1 MTIFIVIL
9 ESIDKKFIIYL
20 IKLYVIEITYKGYL
34 MQKEDINQELYKL
47 LDLIKI
53 EQKEELE
60 DFRVKFIETPLN
72 QRKEQGITW
81 YPLSINSI
89 DTSFNQKT
97 IIEFERTNNQDKNH
111 LFQSGKTVSL
121 FTNHEDVKENK
132 NIIGSVINVKNDKI
146 KILFNISEVPD
157 WLEEGKIGLDLYY
170 DEKTF
175 KEMEFALNY
184 VINTDDKRINYLK
197 EILYGISEAKID
209 KSRIR
214 DYKKNQDYEKLNQSQ
229 KNAIDK
235 VLESEDICII
245 HGPPGTG
252 KTTTLVNCIQTILSF
267 EKQVLV
273 VAPSNTAVD
282 LIAKLLNQ
290 KGLNVVRIG
299 NPAKVDNDN
308 IKITFDY
315 KVENHLLYQE
325 LKKMYKDSDKI
336 RNKALKFKR
345 NFGKEEKENRKS
357 LLIESKSLRNDA
369 KRIEKIINQDI
380 LDSAQVICS
389 TFVGATEENLR
400 AMYFSTVFIDEAA
413 QSLEPACWIVIKKAN
428 KIVLAGD
435 HKQLSPT
442 IKSDLALKKG
452 LGITLFEKCIET
464 QKESSILLD
473 TQYRMN
479 ENIMNF
485 SNQELYDSKL
495 IAHDSVKNHL
505 LFNNDKAIL
514 FIDTAG
520 CGFNEVLNPKSKS
533 YYNPDEINILISHLN
548 LYLTQIEENVSI
560 GIISPYKEQVIEIEK
575 SLDKNNYHNSNI
587 FIDTIDGFQ
596 GQEKDIIYISLVRS
610 NENNEIGFLSDIR
623 RMNVAMTRARKKLVI
638 IGDSSTIS
646 ENKFYSNLL
655 DYIDLVDSYES
666 AWSLM

>member
-1 MTIFIVIL
+1 
-9 ESIDKKFIIYL
+9 
-20 IKLYVIEITYKGYL
+20 
-34 MQKEDINQELYKL
+34 MQRDDINQELYKL
-47 LDLIKI
+47 IDLIKI

-60 DFRVKFIETPLN
+60 DFRIKFIETPLN
-72 QRKEQGITW
+72 QRKVQGITW
-81 YPLSINSI
+81 YPLNINSI
-89 DTSFNQKT
+89 DTSFNQK
-97 IIEFERTNNQDKNH
+97 IVIEFEKTNNQDKNH

-121 FTNHEDVKENK
+121 FTNQEDIKANK

-146 KILFNISEVPD
+146 KVLFNISEIPD

-175 KEMEFALNY
+175 KEMDFSLNY

-197 EILYGISEAKID
+197 EIFYGVNKAKFD
-209 KSRIR
+209 KSRINN
-214 DYKKNQDYEKLNQSQ
+214 YKKNKDYDKLNQSQ

-252 KTTTLVNCIQTILSF
+252 KTTTLVNTIETVLSY

-282 LIAKLLNQ
+282 LIAQLLSQ
-290 KGLNVVRIG
+290 KDLNIVRIG
-299 NPAKVDNDN
+299 NPAKVDIENL
-308 IKITFDY
+308 KITFDS

-325 LKKMYKDSDKI
+325 LKKMYKEADKI
-336 RNKALKFKR
+336 RSQALKFKR
-345 NFGKEEKENRKS
+345 SFGKEERENRKS
-357 LLIESKSLRNDA
+357 LLNESKALINDA

-400 AMYFSTVFIDEAA
+400 AKKFSTVFIDEAA
-413 QSLEPACWIVIKKAN
+413 QSLEPACWIVIKKAD
-428 KIVLAGD
+428 KVVLAGD
-435 HKQLSPT
+435 HKQLPPT

-452 LGITLFEKCIET
+452 LGITLFEKCIEI

-485 SNQELYDSKL
+485 SNKELYNSKL
-495 IAHDSVKNHL
+495 IAHDSVKTHL
-505 LFNNDKAIL
+505 LFNDDKAIL

-520 CGFNEVLNPKSKS
+520 CGFNEILNPKTKS
-533 YYNPDEINILISHLN
+533 YYNPEEINILINHLN
-548 LYLTQIEENVSI
+548 LYLPQIEETVSI
-560 GIISPYKEQVIEIEK
+560 GIISPYKEQVNEIEK
-575 SLDKNNYHNSNI
+575 AIDKNNYPNAKI
-587 FIDTIDGFQ
+587 FIDTVDGFQ

-610 NENNEIGFLSDIR
+610 NENSEIGFLSDIR
-623 RMNVAMTRARKKLVI
+623 RMNVAMTRARKKLII
-638 IGDSSTIS
+638 IGDSATIS
-646 ENKFYSNLL
+646 ENKFYSNFLE
-655 DYIDLVDSYES
+655 YIDLVDSYES

>member
-1 MTIFIVIL
+1 
-9 ESIDKKFIIYL
+9 
-20 IKLYVIEITYKGYL
+20 
-34 MQKEDINQELYKL
+34 MQRDDINQELYKL
-47 LDLIKI
+47 IDLIKI

-60 DFRVKFIETPLN
+60 DFRIKFIETPLN
-72 QRKEQGITW
+72 QRKVQGITW
-81 YPLSINSI
+81 YPLNINSI
-89 DTSFNQKT
+89 DTSFNQK
-97 IIEFERTNNQDKNH
+97 IVIEFERTNNQDKNH

-121 FTNHEDVKENK
+121 FTNQEDIKANK

-146 KILFNISEVPD
+146 KVLFNISEIPD

-175 KEMEFALNY
+175 KEMDFSLNY

-197 EILYGISEAKID
+197 EIFYGVNKAKFD
-209 KSRIR
+209 KSRINN
-214 DYKKNQDYEKLNQSQ
+214 YKKNKDYDKLNQSQ

-252 KTTTLVNCIQTILSF
+252 KTTTLVNTIETVLSY

-282 LIAKLLNQ
+282 LIAQLLSQ
-290 KGLNVVRIG
+290 KDLNVVRIG
-299 NPAKVDNDN
+299 NPAKVDIENL
-308 IKITFDY
+308 KITFDS

-325 LKKMYKDSDKI
+325 LKKMYKEADKI
-336 RNKALKFKR
+336 RSQALKFKR
-345 NFGKEEKENRKS
+345 SFGKEERENRKS
-357 LLIESKSLRNDA
+357 LLNESKALINDA

-400 AMYFSTVFIDEAA
+400 AKKFSTVFIDEAA
-413 QSLEPACWIVIKKAN
+413 QSLEPACWIVIKKAD
-428 KIVLAGD
+428 KVVLAGD
-435 HKQLSPT
+435 HKQLPPT

-452 LGITLFEKCIET
+452 LGITLFEKCIEI

-485 SNQELYDSKL
+485 SNKELYNSKL
-495 IAHDSVKNHL
+495 IAHDSVKTHL
-505 LFNNDKAIL
+505 LFNDDKAIL

-520 CGFNEVLNPKSKS
+520 CGFNEILNPKTKS
-533 YYNPDEINILISHLN
+533 YYNPEEINILINHLN
-548 LYLTQIEENVSI
+548 LYLPQIEETVSI
-560 GIISPYKEQVIEIEK
+560 GIISPYKEQVNEIEK
-575 SLDKNNYHNSNI
+575 AIDKNNYPNAKI
-587 FIDTIDGFQ
+587 FIDTVDGFQ

-610 NENNEIGFLSDIR
+610 NENSEIGFLSDIR
-623 RMNVAMTRARKKLVI
+623 RMNVAMTRARKKLII
-638 IGDSSTIS
+638 IGDSATIS
-646 ENKFYSNLL
+646 ENKFYSNFLE
-655 DYIDLVDSYES
+655 YIDLVDSYES